1 MDVLVILIFIIG
13 SALIG
18 VILVTLFRRDP
29 SESTDQ
35 ASSDYAEGLNFL
47 LLGERESALQKLREA
62 VKKNSTNID
71 AYLKIGDILR
81 ELGQVEKA
89 INVHKY
95 LTVRS
100 GLNPR
105 QQEDILRS
113 LAKDYQAATEFDKA
127 LGVLSQVL
135 QQDRTVRWAQ
145 DMQLKLYEQKQDW
158 DRAFQVY
165 KEHKKLFKEASNGRL
180 ALYRVQ
186 EGLQLIED
194 GKTKDGQ
201 SRFREAMKIDPKNPA
216 AYICLA
222 DSLTGEDKGDEALKV
237 LQEFVEKIPGQ
248 SHLAFERLEG
258 LLYEGGR
265 YGEIVTLYRKIIG
278 KQPDNIDARLALAE
292 NYEKKGELGE
302 AISACLGVLERDPS
316 NELAKKY
323 LIRLYHSSGDKEKAA
338 DHALTLVEDTLNQ
351 RKIFSCKLCDFES
364 EKPFWRCPECLEWVT
379 FTSN

>member
-18 VILVTLFRRDP
+18 VILVTLFRKEP
-29 SESTDQ
+29 SEFSEQ

-47 LLGERESALQKLREA
+47 LLGERENALHKLREA
-62 VKKNSTNID
+62 VKKNSANID

-105 QQEDILRS
+105 QQEEILRS
-113 LAKDYQAATEFDKA
+113 LAKDYQTAAEFDKA

-135 QQDRTVRWAQ
+135 QHDRTVRWAQ

-158 DRAFQVY
+158 DKAFQVY
-165 KEHKKLFKEASNGRL
+165 KEYKKLFKEAPNGKL

-186 EGLQLIED
+186 EGLKLIED

-201 SRFREAMKIDPKNPA
+201 GRFREAMRIDPKNPA

-237 LQEFVEKIPGQ
+237 LREFVEKIPGQ
-248 SHLAFERLEG
+248 SFLAFERLEG

-265 YGEIVTLYRKIIG
+265 YGEIVNLYRKIID

-302 AISACLGVLERDPS
+302 AISACLGVLERD
-316 NELAKKY
+316 
-323 LIRLYHSSGDKEKAA
+323 
-338 DHALTLVEDTLNQ
+338 
-351 RKIFSCKLCDFES
+351 
-364 EKPFWRCPECLEWVT
+364 
-379 FTSN
+379 